1 MESSTPSNSDD
12 SPKNAD
18 EVELT
23 PEEKYPQV
31 RPEVARLLVEL
42 DQQILE
48 LQASA
53 DRAMADFE
61 RPRGIMGKLFGMRTS
76 VG

>member
-1 MESSTPSNSDD
+1 
-12 SPKNAD
+12 
-18 EVELT
+18 
-23 PEEKYPQV
+23 
-31 RPEVARLLVEL
+31 LVDL
-42 DQQILE
+42 DQRQVE

-61 RPRGIMGKLFGMRTS
+61 RPRGIMGKLFGLRTS

>member
-1 MESSTPSNSDD
+1 MRTPPNHRSDD
-12 SPKNAD
+12 RSAN
-18 EVELT
+18 
-23 PEEKYPQV
+23 PEESELSPEEQYPGV
-31 RPEVARLLVEL
+31 RPEVARLLVDL
-42 DQQILE
+42 DQRQVE

-61 RPRGIMGKLFGMRTS
+61 RPRGIMGKLFGLRTS

>member
-1 MESSTPSNSDD
+1 MNVPVDPKLVDDPVQGPEPS
-12 SPKNAD
+12 
-18 EVELT
+18 
-23 PEEKYPQV
+23 PEELYPCV

-42 DQQILE
+42 DQRQLE
-48 LQASA
+48 IQARA

-61 RPRGIMGKLFGMRTS
+61 RPRGIMGKLFGLRTS